1 MRAAFFGIPITFEY
15 DKVDIILATA
25 LVRRSLAQAGFVL
38 AGIVLLAGSAS
49 AQRETRCWWDDDGN
63 FKCGDRFE
71 PEDARFD
78 REVINQQGIT
88 IRQEQGEITAEEQAE
103 IERLRLEEEDRVRQI
118 EESRRYDQLL
128 LDVYLEVKDIEA
140 LRDRRL
146 ELLESRIRL
155 LGISLGNARKKLI
168 ELERSAA
175 RFAPYSDREDASP
188 IPENLAREI
197 DQTESGIALREQMI
211 AEISTS
217 QAQISADFGRDIERF
232 RELKGL

>member
-1 MRAAFFGIPITFEY
+1 MRTGFFGIPITSGN
-15 DKVDIILATA
+15 DKVDITLATA
-25 LVRRSLAQAGFVL
+25 LVRRSVVL
-38 AGIVLLAGSAS
+38 AGLALAGLGLLAGNAN

-63 FKCGDRFE
+63 FKCGDRFA

-88 IRQEQGEITAEEQAE
+88 IREEQGEITAEELAE
-103 IERLRLEEEDRVRQI
+103 IERQRLEEEERVRQI

-128 LDVYLEVKDIEA
+128 LDVYLEVQDIEA

-155 LGISLGNARKKLI
+155 LGISLGNARKKLV
-168 ELERSAA
+168 ELERSAM

-188 IPENLAREI
+188 IPENLAKEI

-211 AEISTS
+211 AEISAS
-217 QAQISADFGRDIERF
+217 QAQIAADFGRDIERF

>member
-1 MRAAFFGIPITFEY
+1 MWTVFFGIPITFGNE
-15 DKVDIILATA
+15 KVDIILATV
-25 LVRRSLAQAGFVL
+25 LVRRILVQAGVVV
-38 AGIVLLAGSAS
+38 AGLGLLAGNAS

-63 FKCGDRFE
+63 FKCGDRFA

-88 IRQEQGEITAEEQAE
+88 TRVEQGEITAEEQAE
-103 IERLRLEEEDRVRQI
+103 FDRQRLAEEERVRQI

-155 LGISLGNARKKLI
+155 LGISLGNARKKLVD
-168 ELERSAA
+168 LERSAT

-188 IPENLAREI
+188 IPENLAKEI

-211 AEISTS
+211 DEITAS
-217 QAQISADFGRDIERF
+217 QTQIAADFSRDIERF

>member
-1 MRAAFFGIPITFEY
+1 LTIA
-15 DKVDIILATA
+15 LA
-25 LVRRSLAQAGFVL
+25 RRSVVL
-38 AGIVLLAGSAS
+38 AGLALAGLGLLAGNAS
-49 AQRETRCWWDDDGN
+49 AQETRCWRDDDGN

-103 IERLRLEEEDRVRQI
+103 IERQRLEEEDRVRQI

-155 LGISLGNARKKLI
+155 LGISLGNARKKLV
-168 ELERSAA
+168 ELERSAM
-175 RFAPYSDREDASP
+175 RFAPYSDRDDASP
-188 IPENLAREI
+188 IPENLATEI

-211 AEISTS
+211 EEITAS
-217 QAQISADFGRDIERF
+217 QAQIEADFGRDIERF
-232 RELKGL
+232 RELKGI

>member
-1 MRAAFFGIPITFEY
+1 M
-15 DKVDIILATA
+15 ILATA
-25 LVRRSLAQAGFVL
+25 LARRSVVL
-38 AGIVLLAGSAS
+38 AGLVLAGLGLLAGNAS
-49 AQRETRCWWDDDGN
+49 AQRETRCWFDDDGN
-63 FKCGDRFE
+63 FKCGDRFA

-88 IRQEQGEITAEEQAE
+88 IREEQGEITAEELAE
-103 IERLRLEEEDRVRQI
+103 IERQRLEEAERVRQI

-155 LGISLGNARKKLI
+155 LGISLGNARKKLV
-168 ELERSAA
+168 ELERNAT

-188 IPENLAREI
+188 IPENLAKEI

-211 AEISTS
+211 AEISAS
-217 QAQISADFGRDIERF
+217 QAQIAADFGRDIERF